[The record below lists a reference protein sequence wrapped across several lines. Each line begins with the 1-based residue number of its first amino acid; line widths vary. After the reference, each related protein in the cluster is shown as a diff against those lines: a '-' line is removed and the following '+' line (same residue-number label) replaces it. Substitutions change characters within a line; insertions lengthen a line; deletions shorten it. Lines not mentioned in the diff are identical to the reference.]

1 MHGCCTHL
9 CTNFKM
15 VHWWSMPFK
24 MLKNQKNKAR
34 SAMHFSYHL
43 DPLKFYNNAGTLEVK

>member
-43 DPLKFYNNAGTLEVK
+43 DPLRFYNNAGTLEVK